1 LTDWEAEGLLEGVE
15 EGQARADRIE
25 LLEHLTREG
34 VSLAELKEACERGR
48 LGILPVERALQG
60 EEPSYTPRQ
69 IAAEAGLDLDFMRS
83 LWRALGFADTDDDE
97 IAFTEQDLEHARL
110 VRGFQAAGLH
120 DEAIVLISQVLGQ
133 GMAKLAETL
142 REVVGDALLQ
152 PGDTE
157 LTAGLRWAEGAKY
170 MVPQLTPAL
179 EYLLSSHLREQLK
192 SSLIMAAELESGRT
206 DEGRD
211 ITICFADVVGFT
223 KMGER
228 VSPIELSE
236 AGRELTSIAVEAARP
251 PVRLV
256 KMIGD
261 AAMLVSEEPEPL
273 VRAALTLSEAEP
285 GGAPL
290 RVGIA
295 AGHAIRHLGDWLG
308 APVNLASRVT
318 GVAKPGSVLATRE
331 VRDSVRD
338 QFEWS
343 NAGAR
348 RLKGVRDPVKLYRV
362 RPPAPASAD

>member
-1 LTDWEAEGLLEGVE
+1 MTDWEAEGLLEGVE
-15 EGQARADRIE
+15 KGQARADRIE

-34 VSLAELKEACERGR
+34 VSLEELKEACERGR
-48 LGILPVERALQG
+48 LGILPVERALQE
-60 EEPSYTPRQ
+60 EEPTYSPRQ
-69 IAAEAGLDLDFMRS
+69 VAAEAGLDLDFMRA
-83 LWRALGFADTDDDE
+83 LWRALGFADGDDDE
-97 IAFTEQDLEHARL
+97 VAFTERDLQHGKIVAS
-110 VRGFQAAGLH
+110 FQAAGL
-120 DEAIVLISQVLGQ
+120 DEEAIILISQVLGQ
-133 GMAKLAETL
+133 GMANLAETL

-170 MVPQLTPAL
+170 MVPQLTPVL
-179 EYLLSSHLREQLK
+179 EYLLSRHLREQLK
-192 SSLIMAAELESGRT
+192 SSLVMAAELEAGST

-211 ITICFADVVGFT
+211 ITVCFADVVGFT

-228 VSPIELSE
+228 VSPVELSN
-236 AGRELTSIAVEAARP
+236 AGRQLTSIAVDAARP

-261 AAMLVSEEPEPL
+261 AAMLVSEDPEPL
-273 VRAALTLSEAEP
+273 VRAALALSEAEP

-308 APVNLASRVT
+308 TPVNLASRVT

-348 RLKGVRDPVKLYRV
+348 RLKGVREPVKLYRV
-362 RPPAPASAD
+362 RALASAD

>member
-1 LTDWEAEGLLEGVE
+1 MTDWEAEGLLEGVD
-15 EGQARADRIE
+15 EGQARSDRIQ
-25 LLEHLTREG
+25 LLDHLTREG
-34 VSLAELKEACERGR
+34 VSLAELKEARARGR
-48 LGILPVERALQG
+48 LGILPVERALKG
-60 EEPSYTPRQ
+60 AEPSYTPRQ
-69 IAAEAGLDLDFMRS
+69 IAAEAGLDLDFTRG
-83 LWRALGFADTDDDE
+83 LWRALGFADMEDDE
-97 IAFTEQDLEHARL
+97 LAFTDQDLEHAKL
-110 VRGFQAAGLH
+110 VGGFQAAGLD
-120 DEAIVLISQVLGQ
+120 DEAIILISQVLGQ

-179 EYLLSSHLREQLK
+179 EYLLSTHLREQLK
-192 SSLIMAAELESGRT
+192 SSLIMAAELETGRT

-211 ITICFADVVGFT
+211 ITVCFADVVGFT

-228 VSPIELSE
+228 VSPVELSE
-236 AGRELTSIAVEAARP
+236 AGRELTSIAVDAARP

-261 AAMLVSEEPEPL
+261 AAMLVSEEPQPL
-273 VRAALTLSEAEP
+273 VRAALTISEAEP

-331 VRDSVRD
+331 VRDSVREE
-338 QFEWS
+338 FEWS
-343 NAGAR
+343 SAGAR
-348 RLKGVRDPVKLYRV
+348 KLKGVREPVKLYRV
-362 RPPAPASAD
+362 RQAVSED

>member
-1 LTDWEAEGLLEGVE
+1 MTDWEAEGLLEGVASE
-15 EGQARADRIE
+15 QARADRIE

-34 VSLAELKEACERGR
+34 VTVEELREACGRGR
-48 LGILPVERALQG
+48 LGILPVERALHR
-60 EEPSYTPRQ
+60 EEPSYTPRE
-69 IAAEAGLDLDFMRS
+69 IAAEAGLDLDFMRR
-83 LWRALGFADTDDDE
+83 LWRALGFADTEDDE
-97 IAFTEQDLEHARL
+97 LAFTDQDLEHARL
-110 VRGFQAAGLH
+110 VRGFQDAGLNE
-120 DEAIVLISQVLGQ
+120 EAIVLISQVLGQ

-179 EYLLSSHLREQLK
+179 EYLLQTHLREQLK
-192 SSLIMAAELESGRT
+192 SSLIMATELETGTT

-211 ITICFADVVGFT
+211 ITVCFADVVGFT

-228 VSPIELSE
+228 VSPVELSA
-236 AGRELTSIAVEAARP
+236 AGRELSSIAIEAARP

-273 VRAALTLSEAEP
+273 VRAALTVSDAEP

-308 APVNLASRVT
+308 SPVNIASRVT

-331 VRDSVRD
+331 VRDLLRD
-338 QFEWS
+338 EFDWS

-362 RPPAPASAD
+362 RAKGAASDD